1 MRKSGENPEQYPL
14 LYVQELKVR
23 AVRRP
28 LVKTEKVGLAAQEFS
43 PQCMSQKTD
52 DDRAGVDTDGR
63 ECPGISG
70 DPMETDGRGRVICR
84 GCFLFCGAAQ
94 K

>member
-28 LVKTEKVGLAAQEFS
+28 LVKTEKVGLAAQEFFS
-43 PQCMSQKTD
+43 PMHKSK
-52 DDRAGVDTDGR
+52 DRR
-63 ECPGISG
+63 
-70 DPMETDGRGRVICR
+70 
-84 GCFLFCGAAQ
+84 
-94 K
+94 

>member
-28 LVKTEKVGLAAQEFS
+28 LERSEKVGLAAQEFFS
-43 PQCMSQKTD
+43 PMHKSE
-52 DDRAGVDTDGR
+52 DRR
-63 ECPGISG
+63 
-70 DPMETDGRGRVICR
+70 
-84 GCFLFCGAAQ
+84 
-94 K
+94 